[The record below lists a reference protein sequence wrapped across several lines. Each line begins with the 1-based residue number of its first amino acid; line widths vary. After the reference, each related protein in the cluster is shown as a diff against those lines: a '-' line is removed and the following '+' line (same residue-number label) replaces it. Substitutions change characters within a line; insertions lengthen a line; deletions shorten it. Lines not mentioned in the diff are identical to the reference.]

1 MKSQSSREPAQWG
14 QANWAH
20 GAATGPTEGQWV
32 TDTREPAGLPGLCMH
47 LSVSPPVPMRH
58 TFPAALGAVP
68 PAGRTVMLCDEGA
81 AVVNVPRLEWTGWGC
96 VTVRVTRP
104 VALNLPS
111 AATL

>member
-1 MKSQSSREPAQWG
+1 
-14 QANWAH
+14 
-20 GAATGPTEGQWV
+20 
-32 TDTREPAGLPGLCMH
+32 
-47 LSVSPPVPMRH
+47 MRH